1 MRTMSERTEAKWL
14 RGLDLPADGSPIFVY
29 VHAVWAEQVRN
40 PQTDQ
45 TEEQTI
51 VSFADDHGNLVLKPY
66 IFSGQENATRMGLEV
81 ANNPEDWPGTY
92 VRLWAVDTRNPKT
105 RQPARGIRIGAA
117 HPKPTMAEQRAAVGP
132 KPLPPIVTPPTQPVV
147 PLTTEQLTVPVTPQ
161 KRGREDR
168 GQPSAPP
175 ADGADDL
182 SDSIPF

>member
-1 MRTMSERTEAKWL
+1 MRTMFERTEAKWL

-105 RQPARGIRIGAA
+105 RQPARGIRIGGGTAGSSRTEAAAANRDATDTAGGAA
-117 HPKPTMAEQRAAVGP
+117 HHGA
-132 KPLPPIVTPPTQPVV
+132 
-147 PLTTEQLTVPVTPQ
+147 
-161 KRGREDR
+161 
-168 GQPSAPP
+168 
-175 ADGADDL
+175 ADGPGHAAEAWTRGPGTAI
-182 SDSIPF
+182 SPTGRWGR